1 MGINLLLDGL
11 PECGDV
17 VVDIDVSKF
26 NQVIMNLIGNALKF
40 TPRGGTVTVS
50 LNLLGAQ
57 QVVQLR
63 VKDTGV
69 GIAQVI
75 KANYKLLIV
84 DSCVDAGI
92 AGEPK

>member
-75 KANYKLLIV
+75 
-84 DSCVDAGI
+84 
-92 AGEPK
+92 